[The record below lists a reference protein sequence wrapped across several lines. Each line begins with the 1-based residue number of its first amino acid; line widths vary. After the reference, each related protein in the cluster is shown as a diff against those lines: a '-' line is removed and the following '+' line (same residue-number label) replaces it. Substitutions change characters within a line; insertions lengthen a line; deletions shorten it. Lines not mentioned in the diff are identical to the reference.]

1 MFSHYQMEKYL
12 IFNIKQEKKMNN
24 DNIYEKLKNN
34 LINELNLFDEDEL
47 LEKIEKNK
55 FSKNIIYHS
64 KSL

>member
-47 LEKIEKNK
+47 LEKIEK
-55 FSKNIIYHS
+55 
-64 KSL
+64 

>member
-1 MFSHYQMEKYL
+1 
-12 IFNIKQEKKMNN
+12 MNN

-34 LINELNLFDEDEL
+34 LINELHLFDEDEL

-64 KSL
+64 KSLAYNYSPFYKELS